1 MFATSWQSHEP
12 SKKRKKTFL
21 EQVDTHAHNT
31 LPVQF
36 SSDLEQTICRKL
48 NAQYPSP
55 EITDLNLD
63 HILSKVSYKSMLENL
78 FGNVDK
84 QIPDV
89 PILTKCY
96 EESFMRQV
104 TQGERACVMGEL
116 CECMFIDKGAP
127 FISVELRLQ
136 GDPESP
142 QMCVLCSRKTTQKMF
157 YDMTFT
163 GKATNAV
170 IQRYGNI
177 FGQPNEYS
185 VECMLIC
192 TKALGFASMPVPCM
206 SHQRNRYSVISHGG
220 IKHLNQH
227 RVSYEDFASPLN
239 ADAV

>member
-1 MFATSWQSHEP
+1 MFTASWTQPEP
-12 SKKRKKTFL
+12 QKKRKKTFL
-21 EQVDTHAHNT
+21 EQADTHAHHT

-36 SSDLEQTICRKL
+36 SSDLDQTICRKL

-55 EITDLNLD
+55 EIAELNLD
-63 HILSKVSYKSMLENL
+63 HILSKVSYRSMLENL

-96 EESFMRQV
+96 EESFMRQA
-104 TQGERACVMGEL
+104 TQGEKGCVMGDL
-116 CECMFIDKGAP
+116 CECMFIDKSAP
-127 FISVELRLQ
+127 FVGVELRLPD
-136 GDPESP
+136 DPP
-142 QMCVLCSRKTTQKMF
+142 TAQMCVLCSRKTTQKMF

-163 GKATNAV
+163 GKPTHAI

-192 TKALGFASMPVPCM
+192 TKAMGFACMPVPCM
-206 SHQRNRYSVISHGG
+206 SHQRNRYSVTSHGG
-220 IKHLNQH
+220 VKQLTQH
-227 RVSYEDFASPLN
+227 RVSFEDFASPLN
-239 ADAV
+239 THTL